1 MIPLLTLLSKCIC
14 RELRAESPLRKCRY
28 NLGKPNTSHQTEYP
42 YNSVPY
48 NLNHFC
54 CSRTNNACKYS
65 TAQTLFEYSVSPGA
79 WLPSGPKGKI
89 WYVKPRLLLALL
101 SLGKIFVE
109 NLLEISLHTRGL
121 SSKNGQISSPLFYV
135 SISGRDHYVVLT
147 EKVTNHLLREKVNIV
162 L

>member
-14 RELRAESPLRKCRY
+14 RELCAENPLRKCRY

-42 YNSVPY
+42 YNSLPY
-48 NLNHFC
+48 SLNHFC
-54 CSRTNNACKYS
+54 CSCTNNACKYF

-89 WYVKPRLLLALL
+89 RYVKPRLLLALL

-109 NLLEISLHTRGL
+109 NLLEISLHIRGL
-121 SSKNGQISSPLFYV
+121 SSKNGQISTARCSMSASLEEITMWVWRKRSRITYCA
-135 SISGRDHYVVLT
+135 R
-147 EKVTNHLLREKVNIV
+147 K
-162 L
+162 